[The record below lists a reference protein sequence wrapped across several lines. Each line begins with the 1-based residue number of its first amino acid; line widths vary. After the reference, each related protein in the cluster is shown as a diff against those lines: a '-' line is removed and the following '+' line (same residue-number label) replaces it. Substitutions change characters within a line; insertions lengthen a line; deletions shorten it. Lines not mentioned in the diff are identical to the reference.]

1 MFYIMCMSEKT
12 FGIVLMYTMIAIG
25 IATIA
30 NSINIALAQFNPNI
44 PFSPSTGQSPS
55 SLSPP
60 STPSTPSTQPTPPT
74 HTNRPVKVNQP
85 PAGNIT
91 APAGNITAPAGN
103 ITAPAGNITAPVVNS
118 STIGPPPRPIVVGP
132 SSFTAAPITSENQGN
147 VSAPSIIPSN
157 NGSSLGVPG
166 R

>member
-1 MFYIMCMSEKT
+1 MSQKT
-12 FGIVLMYTMIAIG
+12 FGIILMSSMIAIG

-30 NSINIALAQFNPNI
+30 NSINIALAEFNPNI

-60 STPSTPSTQPTPPT
+60 STPSTQSTPPSHT
-74 HTNRPVKVNQP
+74 HQPVKVKQP
-85 PAGNIT
+85 HAGNIT
-91 APAGNITAPAGN
+91 AR
-103 ITAPAGNITAPVVNS
+103 VVNS

-132 SSFTAAPITSENQGN
+132 SSLTASPITSENQGN
-147 VSAPSIIPSN
+147 VNPTSVIPSN
-157 NGSSLGVPG
+157 NGSFLGVPG

>member
-1 MFYIMCMSEKT
+1 MSQKKV
-12 FGIVLMYTMIAIG
+12 GIILMSTMIAIG

-60 STPSTPSTQPTPPT
+60 STPSTQSTPPPPPT
-74 HTNRPVKVNQP
+74 HTNRPVKVNP
-85 PAGNIT
+85 PHAENIT
-91 APAGNITAPAGN
+91 AH
-103 ITAPAGNITAPVVNS
+103 VVNS

-132 SSFTAAPITSENQGN
+132 SSFTASPITGENQGN
-147 VSAPSIIPSN
+147 VNAPSIIPSN

>member
-1 MFYIMCMSEKT
+1 MSQKT
-12 FGIVLMYTMIAIG
+12 FGIILMSTMIAIG

-60 STPSTPSTQPTPPT
+60 STPSTPSTQSTPPSHT
-74 HTNRPVKVNQP
+74 HQPVKVKP
-85 PAGNIT
+85 PAGNTT
-91 APAGNITAPAGN
+91 ACWKYYCS
-103 ITAPAGNITAPVVNS
+103 VVNS

-132 SSFTAAPITSENQGN
+132 SSFTASPITSENQGN
-147 VSAPSIIPSN
+147 VNATSIIPSN
-157 NGSSLGVPG
+157 NGSFLGVPG

>member
-1 MFYIMCMSEKT
+1 MSQKT
-12 FGIVLMYTMIAIG
+12 FGIILMSTMIAIG
-25 IATIA
+25 IVTIA

-74 HTNRPVKVNQP
+74 HTNQPVKVKP
-85 PAGNIT
+85 PKHLLV
-91 APAGNITAPAGN
+91 N

-132 SSFTAAPITSENQGN
+132 SSFTASPITSENQGN
-147 VSAPSIIPSN
+147 VNATPIIPSN